1 MNQNIPDACSDASLQ
16 KWSLAL
22 WILQLQLL
30 RRTCFEPL
38 PINIWW
44 LLLQHFV
51 FPGSSPLSMG
61 WCSSSLFKTSIRGDF
76 HLIYCDLMAERA
88 FFGRGMHQGHWVVNG
103 TNRWKMKDLQ
113 QCTGHTEPDQRQ
125 GRDSAVKAHSA
136 LMWNFMWRN
145 VAWSPHSFSPSLLCK
160 DREWAESWR
169 FF

>member
-103 TNRWKMKDLQ
+103 MNRWEMKDLQ
-113 QCTGHTEPDQRQ
+113 QCTGHTEPEQKASRSWGQTENQRCQ
-125 GRDSAVKAHSA
+125 TWSFNITWVTSS
-136 LMWNFMWRN
+136 NFHLAIVSYN
-145 VAWSPHSFSPSLLCK
+145 CK
-160 DREWAESWR
+160 K
-169 FF
+169 

>member
-51 FPGSSPLSMG
+51 FPGRSPLSMG

-103 TNRWKMKDLQ
+103 TNRWEKKDLQ
-113 QCTGHTEPDQRQ
+113 QCTGHTEPEQKASRSWGQTENQRCQ
-125 GRDSAVKAHSA
+125 TWSFNITWVTSS
-136 LMWNFMWRN
+136 NFHLAIVSYN
-145 VAWSPHSFSPSLLCK
+145 CK
-160 DREWAESWR
+160 K
-169 FF
+169 

>member
-88 FFGRGMHQGHWVVNG
+88 FFGWGMHQGHWVVNG
-103 TNRWKMKDLQ
+103 TNRWEKKDLQ
-113 QCTGHTEPDQRQ
+113 QCTGHTEPEQKASRSWGQTENQRCQ
-125 GRDSAVKAHSA
+125 TWSFNITWVTSS
-136 LMWNFMWRN
+136 NFHLAIVSYN
-145 VAWSPHSFSPSLLCK
+145 CK
-160 DREWAESWR
+160 K
-169 FF
+169 